1 MVSNM
6 VVITRRAQTKL
17 EVVVIWRFDWG
28 WRICFQDGALM
39 WLMAG
44 GLNSRPHEEH
54 VGMLKNLCDMAP
66 SFLYGE

>member
-1 MVSNM
+1 MVSNV
-6 VVITRRAQTKL
+6 VVIKILTRA
-17 EVVVIWRFDWG
+17 VIIWRFDWG

-44 GLNSRPHEEH
+44 GLSSRPHEEH